1 MTRCDGSVIWCYDHI
16 SFVAHGVTVD
26 YVMPKFIMLLRTSIR
41 PTNELIELIITPRG
55 CRLLILRV
63 CRFACVFACRQ
74 RTPTSTFSIN
84 DYIAHTPGL
93 FDACSICIL
102 HTRHASGH
110 ERVIYSYTYTHTH
123 THTKTIIYDALK
135 CIFLYVYIFIWK
147 LSRTPQSVV
156 YMPQARTFQ
165 NYILLKVVT

>member
-1 MTRCDGSVIWCYDHI
+1 
-16 SFVAHGVTVD
+16 
-26 YVMPKFIMLLRTSIR
+26 MLLRTSIR

-102 HTRHASGH
+102 HTSHASGH

-123 THTKTIIYDALK
+123 AHQDDNIRCIEMYFLIRIHIYMKTESNTAKCSIYAAGKDVSK
-135 CIFLYVYIFIWK
+135 LYF
-147 LSRTPQSVV
+147 
-156 YMPQARTFQ
+156 A
-165 NYILLKVVT
+165 